1 MGSAQALFAKT
12 PAVKV
17 AAPVQVLPRRSG
29 AVTVVAI
36 ARRELMALLRAPF
49 GWAVAAVFLFFAS
62 GFGFIGNVIAGEQAS
77 FDGIYQVITGVLTI
91 VLAPLLT
98 LRLGAEPSPSI
109 PARDYEL
116 VVGRWLGAFA
126 FYLLLI
132 ATTLVYVVL
141 LAIYARGQ
149 QLDPG
154 LVAATYI
161 GMIAAGGAAVAIGVL
176 ASSATK
182 NRILAYLLGIGLLVI
197 AWYSIFV
204 VGSVSGTARNDLLD
218 YVSAFNRYQ
227 SFSLGELALRD
238 AVYFVTLWLGALLL
252 ATPLL
257 RSGR

>member
-1 MGSAQALFAKT
+1 MALARAQVATA
-12 PAVKV
+12 PAVKAV
-17 AAPVQVLPRRSG
+17 APVRVLPRHSG
-29 AVTVVAI
+29 ALTVVAI
-36 ARRELMALLRAPF
+36 AQRELMSLLRAPF

-62 GFGFIGNVIAGEQAS
+62 GFGFIGSVIAGQQAS

-98 LRLGAEPSPSI
+98 LRLGAELSPSI

-126 FYLLLI
+126 FYVLLI

-141 LAIYARGQ
+141 LAIYVRGRE
-149 QLDPG
+149 LDLG
-154 LVAATYI
+154 LVAATYA
-161 GMIAAGGAAVAIGVL
+161 GMLAAGGAAVAIGVL

-182 NRILAYLLGIGLLVI
+182 NRVLAYLFGIGLLVI
-197 AWYSIFV
+197 AWYSSFV

-227 SFSLGELALRD
+227 SFSLGAVALRD
-238 AVYFVTLWLGALLL
+238 TVYFVSLALGALLL

-257 RSGR
+257 RSRR